1 MRLLRVSMVMEN
13 NYIKTYDD
21 FLSENICNQ
30 LIECVEESNERVEHN
45 RKPNFYQRNIG
56 HDPAYRGLYHNFS
69 ELSYK
74 YFSDLKITEDFLP
87 IKYGFEE
94 LRIKKYDVG
103 DEFDRHVDVAD
114 YSSAKRWLAC
124 QVYLNEDFKGGE
136 TKFDIHDTIIKP
148 KTGRVLVFPP
158 LWTYPHAGLPVVE
171 GKKYILTTYFHY
183 L

>member
-1 MRLLRVSMVMEN
+1 MANDFIR
-13 NYIKTYDD
+13 TYDN
-21 FLSENICNQ
+21 FLSESICNQ
-30 LIECVEESNERVEHN
+30 LIECVEESSERVEKD

-56 HDPAYRGLYHNFS
+56 NDPSYRGLYQNFS
-69 ELSYK
+69 QLSSK
-74 YFSDLKITEDFLP
+74 YFSDLKYSEDTLP

-114 YSSAKRWLAC
+114 YRSAKRWLAC
-124 QVYLNEDFKGGE
+124 QVYLNDNFKGGE

-183 L
+183 V

>member
-1 MRLLRVSMVMEN
+1 MSVLRENLVMVN
-13 NYIKTYDD
+13 DFIRTYDN
-21 FLSENICNQ
+21 FLSEPICNQ
-30 LIECVEESNERVEHN
+30 LIDCVEESNERVEKN

-56 HDPAYRGLYHNFS
+56 NDPAYSGLYQNFS
-69 ELSYK
+69 KLSYE
-74 YFSDLKITEDFLP
+74 YFSDLNYTEDSLP